1 MSQLI
6 TLADFNAENKKY
18 YVYRRTS
25 CKIAQT
31 PHYHDYF
38 QLCYLASG
46 QICHSQGNDSIV
58 LHAGDVFII
67 PTGFIHYLHSSVE
80 NTELYTLAF
89 QEAIFPIEL
98 LQCSAIHFLKD
109 LQTHFDT
116 GIIPLSLTPD
126 ADQRNSIETLL
137 QVLMQEQKSNIPP
150 ELSAAPTLIMSIVYL
165 LAQCYY
171 RNPENQR
178 QPWNQADN
186 AQLLR
191 RCIAYVDTHYTE
203 HLTPDLLAKQFGF
216 SRSSLCSALQQ
227 RTGLPLHKYISMK
240 RIQRAQMLIRS
251 NPEMPLSQIAGL
263 VGYDDDSTFYRNF
276 LKVSGVSPSAFREHC
291 RIALGSD

>member
-1 MSQLI
+1 MSNLI
-6 TLADFNAENKKY
+6 TLIDLNAEAKNY

-25 CKIAQT
+25 SNLSQT

-46 QICHSQGNDSIV
+46 EVCHSQGNDSIM

-67 PTGFIHYLHSSVE
+67 PPGFYHKVLFSAP
-80 NTELYTLAF
+80 NTELLTIAF
-89 QEAIFPIEL
+89 MEALFPIEH
-98 LQCSAIHFLKD
+98 LQSSAFHFLKD
-109 LQTHFDT
+109 LQTDFDT

-126 ADQRNSIETLL
+126 DDQRTSIEALI
-137 QVLMQEQKSNIPP
+137 QILMQEQKATCPP
-150 ELSAAPTLIMSIVYL
+150 ELSAAPTLIMSVVCL

-171 RNPENQR
+171 RNPKNHR
-178 QPWNQADN
+178 QPWNPADN

-191 RCIAYVDTHYTE
+191 RCIAYIDTHYTE

-240 RIQRAQMLIRS
+240 RIQRAQMLIRTD
-251 NPEMPLSQIAGL
+251 PELPLSRIAGQ
-263 VGYDDDSTFYRNF
+263 VGYEDDSTFYRNF
-276 LKVSGVSPSAFREHC
+276 LKVAGISPSGFRDLC
-291 RIALGSD
+291 RENNKA